1 MLSNAIKNSQASKS
15 LHEDQVTRSLEAF
28 TKHIQIQAP
37 SKWTTTNRHEI
48 KILFSS
54 TITSFT
60 RYMAPIQNY
69 DYNFPYFPQPPPH
82 YSPSPPKVPPP
93 PPQFPPPPH
102 HPSTPPPPPAKPPS
116 HSTPPPPPTLPPPPH
131 HIRPPPPP
139 HVLPPPPP
147 PGHHSTIIVVIFVSL
162 GGLFFLAFLAIA
174 LCYLIKK
181 RKKRA
186 IQETD
191 VVRIDEHVRVQEA
204 IIQGPHGAQA
214 VILSIEEDVHVEE
227 DIKRN
232 KMVRKGIS
240 HVIGPT
246 KDHPQA
252 LVMAASTSE
261 SGDHHHLDH
270 KS

>member
-1 MLSNAIKNSQASKS
+1 
-15 LHEDQVTRSLEAF
+15 
-28 TKHIQIQAP
+28 
-37 SKWTTTNRHEI
+37 
-48 KILFSS
+48 
-54 TITSFT
+54 
-60 RYMAPIQNY
+60 MAPIQNY

-82 YSPSPPKVPPP
+82 YSPSPPKVP

-116 HSTPPPPPTLPPPPH
+116 HSTPPPPPPH

-147 PGHHSTIIVVIFVSL
+147 PGHHSTIIVVVFISL
-162 GGLFFLAFLAIA
+162 GSLFFLAFLAIA

-232 KMVRKGIS
+232 EIVGKGIS

-252 LVMAASTSE
+252 LVMATSTSE
-261 SGDHHHLDH
+261 SGDHHHHLDH

>member
-1 MLSNAIKNSQASKS
+1 
-15 LHEDQVTRSLEAF
+15 
-28 TKHIQIQAP
+28 
-37 SKWTTTNRHEI
+37 
-48 KILFSS
+48 
-54 TITSFT
+54 
-60 RYMAPIQNY
+60 MAPIQNY

-93 PPQFPPPPH
+93 PH
-102 HPSTPPPPPAKPPS
+102 HPSTPPPPPPAKPPS
-116 HSTPPPPPTLPPPPH
+116 HSTPPPQQPPPH

-139 HVLPPPPP
+139 HILPPPPP

-162 GGLFFLAFLAIA
+162 GGLLFLAFLAIA

-214 VILSIEEDVHVEE
+214 VILSIEEDEHVEE

-232 KMVRKGIS
+232 EMVGKGIIS
-240 HVIGPT
+240 HMIGPT

-252 LVMAASTSE
+252 LVMATSTSE